1 MYAGHIASALA
12 MKAKEPRAPTWALVL
27 GVGVLDVLFGIFVP
41 LGIERAS
48 LTPGVAPGFRLD
60 FIDWSHSFLMS
71 LAWAALF
78 AALAYATFGRR
89 VRVVALWCG
98 LAVFS
103 HFVLDLL
110 MHPNDLALWPHGAPH
125 VGFGIWTIRPPFWW
139 FFEGAFIAACL
150 TYYVVRARR
159 LQSFGGRAWAVVA
172 VVAILHVV
180 NSPWLAPTK

>member
-1 MYAGHIASALA
+1 MYAGHLASALA

-27 GVGVLDVLFGIFVP
+27 GVGMLDVLFGIFVS
-41 LGIERAS
+41 LGIEKAS

-60 FIDWSHSFLMS
+60 FIDWSHSFAMS
-71 LAWAALF
+71 LVWALVFGALF
-78 AALAYATFGRR
+78 LRR
-89 VRVVALWCG
+89 GTVVAVWCG

-110 MHPNDLALWPHGAPH
+110 MHPGDLALWPHSAAH
-125 VGFGIWTIRPPFWW
+125 VGFGIWTFHPPFWW
-139 FFEGAFIAACL
+139 FFELAFIVLCL
-150 TYYVVRARR
+150 TYYVVRAKK
-159 LQSFGGRAWAVVA
+159 LQTFGGRAWAVVA